1 MSESNSG
8 KSLEKVLKQL
18 NPEQKLAVNT
28 IEGPLLIVA
37 GAGSGKTGVI
47 TARIAWMLNQGI
59 PQSNIL
65 ALTFTNKAAGEMQE
79 RVKDLLRQKLSNL
92 TVSTFHAFGV
102 RILNEQGKVTGL
114 RPKFTIYDLSEKI
127 STLKKAARELKINY
141 ELSEINALA
150 NLFSGI
156 KTRRMHWDEINSIH
170 KPMYDEYTSLMRI
183 HNAVDFDDL
192 IVEPLKLFENDEAIL
207 NEYSQRYRYI
217 MVDEFQDTSAIQYQL
232 VKLLGE
238 KHRNL
243 CCVGDDDQSIY
254 SWRGADFTNILS
266 FEKDFPDL
274 QEIKMERNYRSTG
287 TILKAANAVIANNSD
302 RKNKNLWTH
311 NQHEEMT
318 IQFMTPENEIEEAES
333 IAETIISSRIEH
345 NISYG
350 RIGILVRTNTLMRSI
365 ETALLSSDIPYS
377 VSGGTSF
384 YSRQEIKDIIAYLR
398 VIDNPDDDVNFL
410 RIINTPRRGIGK
422 STLEIIVKMAGRNGH
437 TLYSTASSIVF
448 SNENMINE
456 KTRAGLAEFVDFI
469 EQYRSLFSRSQEKKT
484 TLASLLKEIVEEIEY
499 WSHLSQEFQHNSQIA
514 KWRYENI
521 QSFISQLEQW
531 ESHPDNL
538 EPTLTRWLN
547 LITLNA
553 REQFENDDAGK
564 VNLMT
569 IHASKGLEF
578 DVVFLPGM
586 ENGILPH
593 ARSLEVDA
601 RALEEERRLF
611 YVAITRARSKLYL
624 SSCQTRKIRQESSP
638 CQPSPFLEEIPRELI
653 ENAVT
658 DNTLIEGEDVSRYF
672 AKMPWR

>member
-1 MSESNSG
+1 MSESNPG
-8 KSLEKVLKQL
+8 KSLDKVLNQL

-47 TARIAWMLNQGI
+47 TARIALMLNQGI
-59 PQSNIL
+59 PQSSIL
-65 ALTFTNKAAGEMQE
+65 ALTFTNKAAEEMRE
-79 RVKDLLRQKLSNL
+79 RVKGLSRQKLSNL

-102 RILNEQGKVTGL
+102 RILNEQYNVPGL
-114 RPKFTIYDLSEKI
+114 RPKFTIYDLSDKI
-127 STLKKAARELKINY
+127 SALKKAARDLKINY
-141 ELSEINALA
+141 EPSEINALA

-156 KTRRMHWDEINSIH
+156 KTRRMHWDEINSTH
-170 KPMYDEYTSLMRI
+170 KPMYDEYITLMRI

-192 IVEPLKLFENDEAIL
+192 IVEPLKLLENDEMIR
-207 NEYSQRYRYI
+207 NEYSQRYQYI

-254 SWRGADFTNILS
+254 SWRGADFTNILN
-266 FEKDFPDL
+266 FEKDFPEL
-274 QEIKMERNYRSTG
+274 QEIKLERNYRSTG

-318 IQFMTPENEIEEAES
+318 IQFMTPENETEEAES
-333 IAETIISSRIEH
+333 IVESIISSRIE
-345 NISYG
+345 NSISYE
-350 RIGILVRTNTLMRSI
+350 RMGILVRTNALMRSI
-365 ETALLSSDIPYS
+365 ETALLSSSIPYS

-422 STLEIIVKMAGRNGH
+422 STLELIVKMAWNNGH

-448 SNENMINE
+448 SNEKMINE
-456 KTRAGLAEFVDFI
+456 KTHTGLAEFVDFI
-469 EQYRSLFSRSQEKKT
+469 EQYRSVFSRNDENKT
-484 TLASLLKEIVEEIEY
+484 TLASLLKELVEEVGY
-499 WSHLSQEFQHNSQIA
+499 WSHLSQEFQHNDQIA

-521 QSFISQLEQW
+521 QLFISQMEKW
-531 ESHPDNL
+531 ENHPDNL
-538 EPTLTRWLN
+538 EPTLTKWLN

-553 REQFENDDAGK
+553 RDQLENDDTGK

-593 ARSLEVDA
+593 SRSLEVDA

-624 SSCQTRKIRQESSP
+624 SSCQTRSIRHKSSP
-638 CQPSPFLEEIPRELI
+638 CQPSPFLEEIPRELM
-653 ENAVT
+653 ENADA
-658 DNTLIEGEDVSRYF
+658 DNTIIEEEDISRYF
-672 AKMPWR
+672 ARMPWK